1 MKQPYGVMVAQM
13 ILVHLVGVRISVG
26 LPFAFKKSLV
36 IKQKPDL
43 ENKFSALAFLF
54 ITLLCAGFAN
64 PQRFLGELP
73 CAAGLMFSYY
83 AYASNARA
91 RRFFCGFFCLKYL

>member
-1 MKQPYGVMVAQM
+1 MLIFYLDKWIFSKYVLHYATKQPYGVMVAQM

-43 ENKFSALAFLF
+43 ENKFSALAFFVYHVAVCWLRQPTEIF
-54 ITLLCAGFAN
+54 
-64 PQRFLGELP
+64 
-73 CAAGLMFSYY
+73 
-83 AYASNARA
+83 
-91 RRFFCGFFCLKYL
+91 